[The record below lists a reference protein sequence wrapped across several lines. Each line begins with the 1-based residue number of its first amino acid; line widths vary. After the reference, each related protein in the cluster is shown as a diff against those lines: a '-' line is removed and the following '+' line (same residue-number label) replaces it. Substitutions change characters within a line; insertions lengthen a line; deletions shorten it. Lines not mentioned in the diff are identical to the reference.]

1 MRETKEPPTVIHLF
15 ACTLNKCSINS
26 LRNIRIMN
34 FLWFSKAWFN
44 AWQIIIHHCALL
56 LNKWKNCELFT
67 SSHGTPNLQAFCFPL
82 NMSHLQTLEVSFML
96 LQGSKPFTFGKSD
109 NVACVFWND
118 WLHSCLYFWLS
129 HWDHFYSHNQWLMGM
144 WISLGSGETYYFL
157 THVFSFLTRM
167 RMLS

>member
-1 MRETKEPPTVIHLF
+1 MRETKESPTVIHLF

-67 SSHGTPNLQAFCFPL
+67 SSHGTPNLQAFCFPI

-96 LQGSKPFTFGKSD
+96 LQGSKPFTFWEIWQHR
-109 NVACVFWND
+109 VCLLE
-118 WLHSCLYFWLS
+118 WLASLLS
-129 HWDHFYSHNQWLMGM
+129 LLFGSH
-144 WISLGSGETYYFL
+144 IETIFIP
-157 THVFSFLTRM
+157 TIDGWWGCE
-167 RMLS
+167 

>member
-44 AWQIIIHHCALL
+44 AWQIIIHDCALL

-67 SSHGTPNLQAFCFPL
+67 SSHGTPNLQAFGFSLKYVSSPDTRSLLHAPTRVKAFYLWEIWQHRVCLLEWLASLLSLLFG
-82 NMSHLQTLEVSFML
+82 SH
-96 LQGSKPFTFGKSD
+96 
-109 NVACVFWND
+109 
-118 WLHSCLYFWLS
+118 
-129 HWDHFYSHNQWLMGM
+129 
-144 WISLGSGETYYFL
+144 IETIFIP
-157 THVFSFLTRM
+157 TINGWWGCE
-167 RMLS
+167 

>member
-15 ACTLNKCSINS
+15 ACTLNNCSINS

-44 AWQIIIHHCALL
+44 AWQIIIHDCALL

-67 SSHGTPNLQAFCFPL
+67 SSHGTPNLQAFCFPI

-109 NVACVFWND
+109 NIACVFWND
-118 WLHSCLYFWLS
+118 WLHSCLYFLALTLRPFLFPQSMADGDVNKLGKWGDLLLFDACFLFS
-129 HWDHFYSHNQWLMGM
+129 H
-144 WISLGSGETYYFL
+144 
-157 THVFSFLTRM
+157 
-167 RMLS
+167 

>member
-44 AWQIIIHHCALL
+44 AWQIIIHDCALL

-67 SSHGTPNLQAFCFPL
+67 SSHGTPNLQAFGFSLKYVSSPDTRSLLHASTRVKAFYLWEIWQHRVCLLEWLASLLSLLFG
-82 NMSHLQTLEVSFML
+82 SH
-96 LQGSKPFTFGKSD
+96 
-109 NVACVFWND
+109 
-118 WLHSCLYFWLS
+118 
-129 HWDHFYSHNQWLMGM
+129 
-144 WISLGSGETYYFL
+144 IETIFIP
-157 THVFSFLTRM
+157 TINGWWGCE
-167 RMLS
+167 

>member
-67 SSHGTPNLQAFCFPL
+67 SSHGTPNLQAFGFSLKYVSSPDTRSLLHASTRVKAFYLWEIWQHRVCLLEWLASLLSLLFG
-82 NMSHLQTLEVSFML
+82 SH
-96 LQGSKPFTFGKSD
+96 
-109 NVACVFWND
+109 
-118 WLHSCLYFWLS
+118 
-129 HWDHFYSHNQWLMGM
+129 
-144 WISLGSGETYYFL
+144 IETIFIP
-157 THVFSFLTRM
+157 TINGWWGCE
-167 RMLS
+167 

>member
-67 SSHGTPNLQAFCFPL
+67 SSHGTPNLQAFGFSLKYVSSPDTRSLLHASTRVKAFYLWEIWQHRVCLLEWLASLLSLLFG
-82 NMSHLQTLEVSFML
+82 SH
-96 LQGSKPFTFGKSD
+96 
-109 NVACVFWND
+109 
-118 WLHSCLYFWLS
+118 
-129 HWDHFYSHNQWLMGM
+129 
-144 WISLGSGETYYFL
+144 IETIFIP
-157 THVFSFLTRM
+157 TIDGWWGCE
-167 RMLS
+167 